1 MTESISKLKSFQ
13 YILVCRAGLAV
24 CDQGEAPKEN
34 LHRDMLY
41 QFQEAVKALGAMPPE
56 LTCYTKEFLLRS
68 KNYTARV
75 NRDEDLHTG
84 TTSQDQIDVQTSD
97 HALVSN
103 AFNAFHELRFFQ
115 IC

>member
-1 MTESISKLKSFQ
+1 
-13 YILVCRAGLAV
+13 
-24 CDQGEAPKEN
+24 
-34 LHRDMLY
+34 MLY

-84 TTSQDQIDVQTSD
+84 TTSQDEIDV
-97 HALVSN
+97 
-103 AFNAFHELRFFQ
+103 
-115 IC
+115 

>member
-13 YILVCRAGLAV
+13 YILICRAGLAV

-34 LHRDMLY
+34 LHRDLLH
-41 QFQEAVKALGAMPPE
+41 QFQEAVKALGSMPPE

-84 TTSQDQIDVQTSD
+84 TTSQDQIDVQSSD
-97 HALVSN
+97 HNNVLYHVN
-103 AFNAFHELRFFQ
+103 A
-115 IC
+115 